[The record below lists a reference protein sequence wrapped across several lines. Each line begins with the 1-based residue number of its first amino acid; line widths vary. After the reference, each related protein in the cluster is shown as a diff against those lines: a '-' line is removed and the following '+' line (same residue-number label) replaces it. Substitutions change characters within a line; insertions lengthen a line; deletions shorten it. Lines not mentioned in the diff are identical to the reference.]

1 MPRED
6 PRGNPASDCDRPSE
20 QGGSEEC
27 FTGPPD
33 TPPATQPPA
42 QPPTTPTTAAQA
54 PPRVPTEVPAEVA
67 GVNVTRPAPAAVP
80 APLAELP
87 RTGHSFARVGTAS
100 AGLTLVLGGLAL
112 IGGERRRARRRLI
125 R

>member
-6 PRGNPASDCDRPSE
+6 PRGNPASDCDGASE
-20 QGGSEEC
+20 EEGGSKEC

-42 QPPTTPTTAAQA
+42 VPATTPTTAV
-54 PPRVPTEVPAEVA
+54 RVPTEVPAQVA
-67 GVNVTRPAPAAVP
+67 GVNVTRPAPAPAAVP
-80 APLAELP
+80 APMAELP

-112 IGGERRRARRRLI
+112 IGGERRRARRRLL